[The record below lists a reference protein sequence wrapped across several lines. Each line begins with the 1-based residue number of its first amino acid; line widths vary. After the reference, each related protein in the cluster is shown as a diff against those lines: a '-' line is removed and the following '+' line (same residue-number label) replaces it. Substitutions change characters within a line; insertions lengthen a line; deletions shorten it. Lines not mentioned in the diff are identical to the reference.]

1 MFSLQIDTARTW
13 RGGQN
18 QVLLT
23 ARGLR
28 ARGHRVVVVAHPNG
42 ELRKRVPADV
52 EVVPLAPRGEV
63 DLPTAWR
70 LSRIIR
76 ELQPDVIHAHD
87 PHGVAVAAT
96 ALSIA
101 SPPRRPA
108 LVAARRVDFHIKSN
122 SFSRW
127 KYRQVDRFI
136 TASDAI
142 RAMLV
147 EDGVPAERATTVH
160 EGIDVDR
167 VAAIEPLNVREEYW
181 FPPHSLIVGN
191 IAALVPHKGQKYLID
206 AAAIVVREAPEA
218 RFLVLGEGE
227 LRQTLEHQVKHLHL
241 SQHVVFAGFRTDVL
255 AVLKG
260 LDLFVMS
267 SVTEGL
273 GTSLL
278 DAMAASRPVV
288 ATHTGGI
295 PEVVVDGETGVLVP
309 PRDGEALAAAI
320 LGMLRDE
327 PKRRRMAEAG
337 FARVRTT
344 FSVDRMVEATLAVYA
359 AEVGTIREAG
369 TPRPRPAG

>member
-1 MFSLQIDTARTW
+1 MFSLQIDTARSW

-28 ARGHRVVVVAHPNG
+28 ARGHRVVVVAHPDG
-42 ELRKRVPADV
+42 ELRKRLPADM
-52 EVVPLAPRGEV
+52 EVVPLAPRNEV
-63 DLPTAWR
+63 DLPAAWR
-70 LSRIIR
+70 LARVLR
-76 ELQPDVIHAHD
+76 DLQPEVIHAHD

-101 SPPRRPA
+101 SLSRRPA
-108 LVAARRVDFHIKSN
+108 LIAARRVDFHIKSN

-127 KYRQVDRFI
+127 KYRQVDRFV

-142 RAMLV
+142 RAMLI
-147 EDGVPAERATTVH
+147 EDGVPPDRTVTVH

-167 VAAIEPLNVREEYW
+167 IVAAEPLNVREEYW

-191 IAALVPHKGQKYLID
+191 IAALVPHKGQKYLVD
-206 AAAIVVREAPEA
+206 AAAIVVREMPEA

-227 LRQTLEHQVKHLHL
+227 LRTSLEQQIKHLHL
-241 SQHVVFAGFRTDVL
+241 AQHVVLAGFRADVL

-278 DAMAASRPVV
+278 DAMAADRAVV
-288 ATHTGGI
+288 ATRAGGI
-295 PEVVVDGETGVLVP
+295 PEVVVDGETGLLVP
-309 PRDGEALAAAI
+309 PRDARALAAAI
-320 LGMLRDE
+320 LELLRDGT
-327 PKRRRMAEAG
+327 RRRQLADAG
-337 FARVRTT
+337 FA
-344 FSVDRMVEATLAVYA
+344 
-359 AEVGTIREAG
+359 
-369 TPRPRPAG
+369 

>member
-23 ARGLR
+23 AGGLR

-42 ELRKRVPADV
+42 ELRKRLPVDM

-70 LSRIIR
+70 LSRVIR
-76 ELQPDVIHAHD
+76 ELQPDIIHAHD

-101 SPPRRPA
+101 SPSRRPA
-108 LVAARRVDFHIKSN
+108 LVAARRVDFHIKGN

-127 KYRQVDRFI
+127 KYRQVDRFV
-136 TASDAI
+136 TASEAI
-142 RAMLV
+142 RAMLI
-147 EDGVPAERATTVH
+147 EDGVPADRATTVH
-160 EGIDVDR
+160 EGVDVDR
-167 VAAIEPLNVREEYW
+167 VVAVEPLNVREEYW

-191 IAALVPHKGQKYLID
+191 IAALVPHKGQKYLVD
-206 AAAIVVREAPEA
+206 AAALVVREVPEA

-227 LRQTLEHQVKHLHL
+227 LRAVLEQQIKHLHL
-241 SQHVVFAGFRTDVL
+241 AQHVVLAGFRADIL
-255 AVLKG
+255 ALLKG

-278 DAMAASRPVV
+278 DAMAAGRPIV
-288 ATHTGGI
+288 ATRAGGI
-295 PEVVVDGETGVLVP
+295 PEVVVDGVSGLLVP
-309 PRDGEALAAAI
+309 PRDAHALAEAI

-327 PKRRRMAEAG
+327 ALRQRLAEAG
-337 FARVRTT
+337 FARVRAR
-344 FSVDRMVEATLAVYA
+344 FSVDRMVEETLGVYA
-359 AEVGTIREAG
+359 AVAG
-369 TPRPRPAG
+369 TTRAAGTGSLPTAG

>member
-1 MFSLQIDTARTW
+1 MFSIQIDTARSW

-23 ARGLR
+23 ATGLR
-28 ARGHRVVVVAHPNG
+28 ARGHRVVVVAHPDG
-42 ELRKRVPADV
+42 ELRKRLPADM
-52 EVVPLAPRGEV
+52 EVVLLAPRNEV
-63 DLPTAWR
+63 DLPAAWH
-70 LSRIIR
+70 LSRLFR
-76 ELQPDVIHAHD
+76 GVQPDVVHAHD

-108 LVAARRVDFHIKSN
+108 LVAARRVDFHLKGN

-127 KYRQVDRFI
+127 KYRQVDRFV
-136 TASDAI
+136 TASEAI
-142 RAMLV
+142 RLLLI
-147 EDGVPAERATTVH
+147 EDGVPADRTVTVH

-167 VAAIEPLNVREEYW
+167 VVGVESVSVREQYW

-191 IAALVPHKGQKYLID
+191 IAALVPHKGQKHLID
-206 AAAIVVREAPEA
+206 AAAIVVREMPEA

-227 LRQTLEHQVKHLHL
+227 LRASLEQQIKHLHL
-241 SQHVVFAGFRTDVL
+241 SQHVVLAGFRADVL

-278 DAMAASRPVV
+278 DAMAASRAIV
-288 ATHTGGI
+288 ATRAGGI
-295 PEVVVDGETGVLVP
+295 PEVVVDGETGLLVP
-309 PRDGEALAAAI
+309 PRDPRALAQAI
-320 LGMLRDE
+320 LDLLRDE
-327 PKRRRMAEAG
+327 PKRRRFADAG
-337 FARVRTT
+337 FARVRQR
-344 FSVDRMVEATLAVYA
+344 FSVDRMIEETLRVYEAM
-359 AEVGTIREAG
+359 AG
-369 TPRPRPAG
+369 TTRAADTGNPSRAD